1 MMKHQVVINVTNPN
15 GESVS
20 VLRGAQLTLPKRIV
34 KWLFGDYTQV
44 VLLNPGQTVEFVN
57 VKEIKEGV

>member
-1 MMKHQVVINVTNPN
+1 MKHQVVINVSNDK
-15 GESVS
+15 GHKLQ
-20 VLRGAQLTLPKRIV
+20 VLKGAQMTLPRRII

-44 VLLNPGQTVEFVN
+44 VLLNPGQTVESVN